1 MQMCHSVFGKGIK
14 YRVKV
19 EMTITRYSYSQIF
32 SSDNIDF
39 VISLAL
45 FPVALAL
52 P

>member
-32 SSDNIDF
+32 SSDNEAVKNF
-39 VISLAL
+39 VSMGKNL
-45 FPVALAL
+45 F
-52 P
+52 